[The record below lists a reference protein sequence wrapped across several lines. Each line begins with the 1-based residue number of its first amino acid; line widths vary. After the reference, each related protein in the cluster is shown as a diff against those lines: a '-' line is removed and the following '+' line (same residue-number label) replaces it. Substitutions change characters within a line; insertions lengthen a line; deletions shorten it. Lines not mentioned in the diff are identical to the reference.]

1 MITAMV
7 DGSEIGTFAK
17 QISSMS
23 PTDSVSTIVCEGA
36 GLSGGRFFDTNFIL
50 IHGLSAS
57 SLVYISLVNSN
68 DQSIFPY

>member
-1 MITAMV
+1 MV

-23 PTDSVSTIVCEGA
+23 PTDSVSSIVCEGA

-50 IHGLSAS
+50 IQGLSAS

-68 DQSIFPY
+68 DQSAYPY

>member
-1 MITAMV
+1 M
-7 DGSEIGTFAK
+7 EIGTFTK

-23 PTDSVSTIVCEGA
+23 PTDSVSSLVCEGA
-36 GLSGGRFFDTNFIL
+36 GLSGGKFFDTNFIL

-57 SLVYISLVNSN
+57 SLVYINLVNSN